1 MIGLHGTK
9 VFVLDDE
16 PSEALPIMQ
25 AFARKGIA
33 AAYFDSNLSGLPSE
47 RNRLRG
53 VRLAVLDMDLGEGG
67 SSERTMASAVVKR
80 IERII
85 SPENGP
91 YAALLWTNRPTVRE
105 EFETLINS
113 ATGPKPVVTV
123 LIAKADVKNRHGKFV
138 ISKIATRVD
147 EELATV
153 GPLLTL
159 GRWEEAC
166 FCAAA
171 GVTNALSALVRS
183 SATDLAGWRG
193 DWKRE
198 MLQLVHTLAQA
209 KAEQHLEESTC
220 VSALYTSL
228 TPLHSDRLGKEILK
242 GASVYAN
249 ESKDIM
255 AAALTSD
262 VVQKAKI
269 NSMMHL
275 DLQPSARLDAGNVYF
290 FTKAR
295 KPAWA
300 PEPKEILEGFL
311 QGNADELLGQAV
323 PVVAEI
329 TAKCDHAQRKI
340 RMARLIGGV
349 AVPASLRGRYINRK
363 AVEREGTALWELGP
377 LSLDGAGMIGEFY
390 LQFNSRFVATLPLK
404 ETQKL
409 KAILKL
415 RSQVLSHLQSWFAF
429 QASRPG
435 VVLLRDV

>member
-16 PSEALPIMQ
+16 PSEAVPMMQ
-25 AFARKGIA
+25 AFARRGIA
-33 AAYFDSNLSGLPSE
+33 AAYFDSNLTGLPSE
-47 RNRLRG
+47 RHRLRG

-67 SSERTMASAVVKR
+67 ANERTMASAVVKR
-80 IERII
+80 LERII

-91 YAALLWTNRPTVRE
+91 YAALLWTNRPTVRD

-113 ATGPKPVVTV
+113 SNVPKPVVTV
-123 LIAKADVKNRHGKFV
+123 LIAKADVKNRRGEFV

-147 EELATV
+147 QELAAV

-171 GVTNALSALVRS
+171 GVTNALSALVQS
-183 SATDLAGWRG
+183 TSTDLAGWRR

-198 MLQLVHTLAQA
+198 MLQLIHSLAQA
-209 KAEQHLEESTC
+209 KAEQRLEESTC

-228 TPLHSDRLGKEILK
+228 NPLHSDRLGKEILNV
-242 GASVYAN
+242 ASVYGN
-249 ESKDIM
+249 ELNDIM
-255 AAALTSD
+255 AAAVTPD
-262 VVQKAKI
+262 VGQKAKI

-275 DLQPSARLDAGNVYF
+275 DFQPSARLDAGNVYF
-290 FTKAR
+290 FRTAR
-295 KPAWA
+295 KPAWV
-300 PEPKEILEGFL
+300 PQPREILEGFL
-311 QGNADELLGQAV
+311 QANAEDLLSHAV
-323 PVVAEI
+323 PLVAEI

-349 AVPASLRGRYINRK
+349 AVPANLRGRYINRK

-377 LSLDGAGMIGEFY
+377 LSLDGAGIGGEFY
-390 LQFNSRFVATLPLK
+390 VQFNSRFVATLPLK
-404 ETQKL
+404 EIEKL
-409 KAILKL
+409 KAALKL
-415 RSQVLSHLQSWFAF
+415 RNQVLSHLQSWFAF

-435 VVLLRDV
+435 VVLLRDA

>member
-1 MIGLHGTK
+1 
-9 VFVLDDE
+9 
-16 PSEALPIMQ
+16 
-25 AFARKGIA
+25 
-33 AAYFDSNLSGLPSE
+33 
-47 RNRLRG
+47 
-53 VRLAVLDMDLGEGG
+53 
-67 SSERTMASAVVKR
+67 MASAVVKR

-159 GRWEEAC
+159 GRWEKAC

-193 DWKRE
+193 NRKRE

-275 DLQPSARLDAGNVYF
+275 DLQPSARLDAGNVLLHEGS
-290 FTKAR
+290 KASVGPRAERNPGRILAR
-295 KPAWA
+295 KCRR
-300 PEPKEILEGFL
+300 
-311 QGNADELLGQAV
+311 
-323 PVVAEI
+323 
-329 TAKCDHAQRKI
+329 T
-340 RMARLIGGV
+340 
-349 AVPASLRGRYINRK
+349 S
-363 AVEREGTALWELGP
+363 
-377 LSLDGAGMIGEFY
+377 GAGCSSCSGNY
-390 LQFNSRFVATLPLK
+390 S
-404 ETQKL
+404 
-409 KAILKL
+409 
-415 RSQVLSHLQSWFAF
+415 
-429 QASRPG
+429 
-435 VVLLRDV
+435 